1 MSAHLP
7 ILIVICP
14 LVAALVVPLLG
25 RVSARL
31 ARGITVAAPAVALGC
46 AVMALRVALH
56 SGPWHYYLGGW
67 APPWGIEYVVD
78 PLGGGMA
85 VLVAL
90 LATLVAIYAGPYLR
104 ALSPRR
110 TAVFNSLFLL
120 LTSGLL
126 GITLTGDLFNLYV
139 FLEISSL
146 AAYGLLASGGERAV
160 VATFRYLLIG
170 TIAAS
175 FYLLGLGYLYA
186 LTGTVNMADL
196 ALRLPAA
203 GGGSA
208 MTVGVVLIVVGLA
221 IKMAV
226 FPLHGWMPDAYT
238 YAPPPVTMFIA
249 AVMSK
254 VSAYALLRVLFFVL
268 PPTDA
273 VQTALSVLS
282 WVAAGG
288 VLAGSVL
295 ALAQTDV
302 RRMLAYS
309 SVGQMGYVVLGL
321 SLGNAAALTGALLHI
336 TGHAV
341 AKACL
346 FGAVG
351 SLPRETAPADVAGFA
366 GASRRAPLT
375 MAAFTLAA
383 LSLVGLPPTAGFF
396 SKWYLLRGA
405 LEADAWWFAAVLLVS
420 SLLGAVY
427 FFRII
432 ERIYFAAGPAAAEPA
447 GSRRRPEVSLQ
458 LLGPVI
464 TLAAAVLLFG
474 LFNGRLVTAVIRH
487 ALPEL

>member
-1 MSAHLP
+1 M
-7 ILIVICP
+7 I
-14 LVAALVVPLLG
+14 AALVVPLVG
-25 RVSARL
+25 RFSARL
-31 ARGITVAAPAVALGC
+31 ARGVTVVTPAVSLVC
-46 AVMALRVALH
+46 AVRALRVALD
-56 SGPWHYYLGGW
+56 SGPWHYHLGGW

-90 LATLVAIYAGPYLR
+90 LATLVAVYAGPYLR

-110 TAVFNSLFLL
+110 AAVFNSLFLL
-120 LTSGLL
+120 MTSGLL
-126 GITLTGDLFNLYV
+126 GIALTGDLFNLYV

-146 AAYGLLASGGERAV
+146 AAYGLLASGGGRAV

-175 FYLLGLGYLYA
+175 FYLLGIGYLYA

-196 ALRLPAA
+196 AMRLPAA

-268 PPTDA
+268 PPTGA
-273 VQTALSVLS
+273 VETALSVLS
-282 WVAAGG
+282 WVASGG

-351 SLPRETAPADVAGFA
+351 SLPRETAQADVAGFA

-383 LSLVGLPPTAGFF
+383 LSLVGIPPTAGFF

-405 LEADAWWFAAVLLVS
+405 LEADAWLFAAVLLVS
-420 SLLGAVY
+420 SLLSAVY

-432 ERIYFAAGPAAAEPA
+432 ERIYFAPGPAAAESDR
-447 GSRRRPEVSLQ
+447 SRSRPEVSLRV
-458 LLGPVI
+458 LGPVL
-464 TLAAAVLLFG
+464 TLGAVVLLIG
-474 LFNGRLVTAVIRH
+474 LFNGRLVTTVIRH